1 MDNEITIKLDCN
13 YQELCLILNKYN
25 FRKVEKY
32 FVDDIYMIPK
42 NIDLKNKTNLEI
54 LAKCILI
61 RDIPN
66 IEKKLVYKKKKYGID
81 GQILSQKKI
90 ECSIEDIKEAYNFMK
105 QIGYKKIF
113 SIHDESIVY
122 INNDIELTV
131 QIVNDKHI
139 FIEIEQKFT
148 HLKNKIYSINE
159 LKKMLEKYDLPYNKN
174 NYFVSKA
181 SLMLDEV
188 RNTN

>member
-1 MDNEITIKLDCN
+1 
-13 YQELCLILNKYN
+13 
-25 FRKVEKY
+25 
-32 FVDDIYMIPK
+32 
-42 NIDLKNKTNLEI
+42 
-54 LAKCILI
+54 
-61 RDIPN
+61 
-66 IEKKLVYKKKKYGID
+66 
-81 GQILSQKKI
+81 
-90 ECSIEDIKEAYNFMK
+90 MK